1 MKKGYKRLLL
11 FLTGLICLLLINSF
25 FINILTGYKMI
36 FFIMTLLLI
45 FDIYFVLEKDR
56 HRYLKELLFEVF
68 LYAMFFFILYYLLG
82 LIVGL
87 AKTGNY
93 YSWVGLKTFIVPIIA
108 YTILREILRY
118 NLLCKSD
125 GNKLCTILVVVFII
139 LLDISD
145 DFYYASFKTQYDIL
159 RFVAL
164 TLLPI
169 LSRNICYSVMTKK
182 TGYKPVIVFDL
193 IFTLFPYLLPIIPN
207 PSEYLVSVIY
217 LLIPVIFVFKIVN
230 FYEKKKDRLLP
241 SDYHK
246 RRFKGAILPT
256 IIVMILV
263 YFYSG
268 YFKYYAIAIAS
279 GSMSPQIKKGDIV
292 IVNQRVEHN
301 NIIEGDIL
309 AYRKNGIIVVHR
321 VVNRIV
327 VGDSYLY
334 YTKGDANENV
344 DDFVIEEDMIIG
356 VVKSKIPV
364 IGYPTVWFNKE

>member
-11 FLTGLICLLLINSF
+11 FLASLIFILLINTF
-25 FINILTGYKMI
+25 FINILTGYNMI
-36 FFIMTLLLI
+36 FFVLVLI
-45 FDIYFVLEKDR
+45 VVFDIYFVLEKDR
-56 HRYLKELLFEVF
+56 HRYFKEMLFEV
-68 LYAMFFFILYYLLG
+68 LTYAIFFFIFYYLLG

-87 AKTGNY
+87 ARTGNY
-93 YSWVGLKTFIVPIIA
+93 YSLNGLKNFIIPIIA
-108 YTILREILRY
+108 YTVLREILKY
-118 NLLCKSD
+118 NLLCKAD
-125 GNKLCTILVVVFII
+125 GNKLCTVLVVVFII
-139 LLDISD
+139 LLDICD
-145 DFYYASFKTQYDIL
+145 DYYFASFKTQYDIL

-169 LSRNICYSVMTKK
+169 LARNISYSYITKK
-182 TGYKPVIVFDL
+182 TGYKPVIIFDL
-193 IFTLFPYLLPIIPN
+193 IFTLFVYLLPVIPN
-207 PSEYLVSVIY
+207 PSEYVVSVIY
-217 LLIPVIFVFKIVN
+217 LLIPVLFVYKIVN

-246 RRFKGAILPT
+246 KKFVGAIVPT
-256 IIVMILV
+256 LIVIILV

-268 YFKYYAIAIAS
+268 YFRYYAIAIAS
-279 GSMSPQIKKGDIV
+279 GSMTPNINKGDIV
-292 IVNQRVEHN
+292 IVNQRKSHN
-301 NIIEGDIL
+301 SIVAGDVL

-321 VVNRIV
+321 VANRIG

-356 VVKSKIPV
+356 VVRSKIPV